1 MHTFMGLPVS
11 QLTSSIP
18 ALHAYDPL
26 AMTFTISN
34 DLKIA
39 LEQNLTYR

>member
-18 ALHAYDPL
+18 AFHTYDPL
-26 AMTFTISN
+26 AVTFTISN

-39 LEQNLTYR
+39 LEQYSTYR